1 MDSFGLNP
9 NISLG
14 FTVTA
19 ICSGHQYCNT
29 NPSFKPR
36 YTHAM
41 TWFNCYPF
49 LPSWS
54 GAPLYKTSGLA
65 QGQNDRFAREAVTR
79 KNTHPTPSGAVGHN
93 PKNSSGQFLGRAS
106 LEMCFLRVVAS
117 NKIGLR
123 TRVDA
128 YVCLALHA
136 GRVKRVKRPILGQ
149 NRVAPI
155 LVEAPSNSPYPNIV
169 LAKK

>member
-1 MDSFGLNP
+1 MVLKSV
-9 NISLG
+9 I
-14 FTVTA
+14 
-19 ICSGHQYCNT
+19 
-29 NPSFKPR
+29 
-36 YTHAM
+36 
-41 TWFNCYPF
+41 
-49 LPSWS
+49 LPASK
-54 GAPLYKTSGLA
+54 ASGLA
-65 QGQNDRFAREAVTR
+65 KGQNARFAREAVTR

-93 PKNSSGQFLGRAS
+93 PKISSGQFLGRTS
-106 LEMCFLRVVAS
+106 LEMCFLRVVATIKS
-117 NKIGLR
+117 GLR

-149 NRVAPI
+149 NRVIHI